1 MKEND
6 EKSDALKLTGSE
18 VVELRRLIKL
28 LQNENAVLRK
38 RLKEDDSE
46 DVENLVSR
54 EIETMNNEDLKMK
67 IIKISHLYRNER
79 LRNEEFE
86 KMI

>member
-28 LQNENAVLRK
+28 L
-38 RLKEDDSE
+38 
-46 DVENLVSR
+46 
-54 EIETMNNEDLKMK
+54 
-67 IIKISHLYRNER
+67 
-79 LRNEEFE
+79 
-86 KMI
+86 